1 MPNSSRLRSGNSHT
15 HTHMHVHTLMH
26 SHTHAHAHTHSQVHT
41 LVHVCAQSHPHA
53 HTHMHTHTHALTRA
67 STQICTRTHPHTY
80 IHSHVH
86 TPSHMHGH
94 TCVHTPSHTHA
105 YTHNH
110 TYTCTHSSLS
120 LLPRRPAAQQPVARH
135 TSLDDHVCSAQ
146 AALPAPPAPSP
157 PQHQTSLLPWPWHR
171 AGCLPGAL
179 PHVKLRSAEATH
191 PRHNTDSLWNL
202 LWSPAWDKQQRA
214 SAEGHRAPR
223 GRGMCGQAG
232 LYWAPRTR
240 GVHAPS
246 TLARRAEACLSQKR
260 LGHTETAVKSVACAP
275 AVVLGC
281 TLAGA
286 SKDGGGRVVRSRG
299 HALRLCGPS
308 PLWGALGHCWLCTNH
323 THGEFTTT

>member
-1 MPNSSRLRSGNSHT
+1 MCMCVHSHT
-15 HTHMHVHTLMH
+15 RTHTLTCTFTHMHSHVHPH
-26 SHTHAHAHTHSQVHT
+26 RYAHAHTLT
-41 LVHVCAQSHPHA
+41 R
-53 HTHMHTHTHALTRA
+53 TYTHT
-67 STQICTRTHPHTY
+67 CTHPHTC
-80 IHSHVH
+80 
-86 TPSHMHGH
+86 TE

-223 GRGMCGQAG
+223 GRGVCGQAG

-240 GVHAPS
+240 GVHALS

-286 SKDGGGRVVRSRG
+286 SKDGGAG
-299 HALRLCGPS
+299 CEEQGPRPT
-308 PLWGALGHCWLCTNH
+308 PLWPLAALGGPGALLAVH
-323 THGEFTTT
+323 

>member
-1 MPNSSRLRSGNSHT
+1 MCMCVHSHT
-15 HTHMHVHTLMH
+15 RTHTLTCTFTHMHSHVHPH
-26 SHTHAHAHTHSQVHT
+26 RYAHAHTLT
-41 LVHVCAQSHPHA
+41 R
-53 HTHMHTHTHALTRA
+53 TYTHT
-67 STQICTRTHPHTY
+67 CTHP
-80 IHSHVH
+80 
-86 TPSHMHGH
+86 HMHGH

-146 AALPAPPAPSP
+146 AAPPAPPAPSP

-223 GRGMCGQAG
+223 GRGVCGQAG
-232 LYWAPRTR
+232 LYWAPRMR

-275 AVVLGC
+275 AIVLGC

-286 SKDGGGRVVRSRG
+286 SKDGGGG
-299 HALRLCGPS
+299 L
-308 PLWGALGHCWLCTNH
+308 
-323 THGEFTTT
+323 

>member
-1 MPNSSRLRSGNSHT
+1 MPNSSRLRSGSSHTRTHACAHTHALTHTCTCTHALTGAHTCACVCSHTRT
-15 HTHMHVHTLMH
+15 HTHMHI
-26 SHTHAHAHTHSQVHT
+26 
-41 LVHVCAQSHPHA
+41 
-53 HTHMHTHTHALTRA
+53 HTHALTRA

-110 TYTCTHSSLS
+110 TCTHSSLS

-223 GRGMCGQAG
+223 GRGVCGQAG
-232 LYWAPRTR
+232 LYWALRTR

-281 TLAGA
+281 TLPGA
-286 SKDGGGRVVRSRG
+286 SKDGGAG
-299 HALRLCGPS
+299 CEEQGPRPT
-308 PLWGALGHCWLCTNH
+308 PLWPLAALGGPGALLAVH
-323 THGEFTTT
+323 